1 MAADKEDNIWIGA
14 GNTIYRCNSTAS
26 IVKEYDIFGSQ
37 QNRHAINF
45 VYQDRE
51 GNMWALTGG
60 GLFRYDE
67 KADSFVTYPP
77 LGKNNAPYTMCQ
89 DQSGNYWI
97 GTWGEGLWQFF
108 PKKEGEECYKRH
120 HIINSRSGKRN
131 RSFIV

>member
-89 DQSGNYWI
+89 DQSGN
-97 GTWGEGLWQFF
+97 
-108 PKKEGEECYKRH
+108 
-120 HIINSRSGKRN
+120 
-131 RSFIV
+131 

>member
-51 GNMWALTGG
+51 GNMWALT
-60 GLFRYDE
+60 
-67 KADSFVTYPP
+67 
-77 LGKNNAPYTMCQ
+77 
-89 DQSGNYWI
+89 
-97 GTWGEGLWQFF
+97 
-108 PKKEGEECYKRH
+108 EEACSDMMKRQILLLLILH
-120 HIINSRSGKRN
+120 
-131 RSFIV
+131 